1 MGRGAGVGQWSWY
14 WTKPW
19 RMERFSGHLFIRP
32 SFHPSVC
39 PSIHPPSGPYCQAR
53 AFGLTGL
60 AFRLCWLGL
69 RSGWLDLRFGWLGVR
84 PCWLGLRP
92 GWLGLRPCW
101 IAWRGGGPTNRW
113 TKEHLPILQD
123 FIPYPGC
130 CPKKNTVL
138 WFILLVQPR
147 KKTALENEPKID
159 FMHQIQQ
166 KVFSWS

>member
-1 MGRGAGVGQWSWY
+1 MKEVLTDFLNICSPAIL
-14 WTKPW
+14 T
-19 RMERFSGHLFIRP
+19 IRP
-32 SFHPSVC
+32 SFHPSPFRAIQ
-39 PSIHPPSGPYCQAR
+39 PSSSLWAD
-53 AFGLTGL
+53 
-60 AFRLCWLGL
+60 WLGL
-69 RSGWLDLRFGWLGVR
+69 QTLLAGPQVWLAGPQVWLAGCQALLAG
-84 PCWLGLRP
+84 PQAWLTGPQAL
-92 GWLGLRPCW
+92 LDSLE
-101 IAWRGGGPTNRW
+101 GGGPTNRW